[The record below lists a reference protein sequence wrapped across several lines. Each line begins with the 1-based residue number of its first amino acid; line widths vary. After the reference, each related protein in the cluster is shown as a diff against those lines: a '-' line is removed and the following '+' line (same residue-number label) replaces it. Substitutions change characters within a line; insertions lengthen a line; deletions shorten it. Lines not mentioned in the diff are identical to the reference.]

1 MTAPALAV
9 DGIGKSFKGFRAV
22 DRISFTVYA
31 GELLALIGP
40 NGAGKTTTFNMING
54 QLTPDH
60 GRVLLEGRDVTG
72 WPPRALWRS
81 GVARTFQI
89 TQTFASMTVGENLLV
104 AILSRERPRGFL
116 AGVAAA
122 YTDEIRTRLVE
133 VDMAHATDTLCSVLA
148 YGDLKRVELAIALV
162 NDPRVLLMDEPTAG
176 MAARERG
183 ALMRLV
189 ADRAHRRRT
198 AVLFTEHDMDVV
210 FGHADR
216 VVVMNRGRLIAE
228 GAPTNVR
235 ADPLV
240 REVYLGGGTRPAAD
254 GSERGRTT

>member
-1 MTAPALAV
+1 MSAPTLAV

-22 DRISFTVYA
+22 DRISLTVYG

-60 GRVLLEGRDVTG
+60 GRVHLEGRDVTG
-72 WPPRALWRS
+72 WAPRKLWRS

-89 TQTFASMTVGENLLV
+89 TQTFASMTVAENLLV
-104 AILSRERPRGFL
+104 AILSREHARGPMTDP
-116 AGVAAA
+116 AAA
-122 YTDEIRTRLVE
+122 HTDEMRTRLAE
-133 VDMAHATDTLCSVLA
+133 VDMAHAAETLCSVLA

-162 NDPRVLLMDEPTAG
+162 NDPRLLLMDEPTAG
-176 MAARERG
+176 MAAIERG
-183 ALMRLV
+183 SLMRLV
-189 ADRAHRRRT
+189 AERARQRRT

-228 GAPTNVR
+228 GTPAVVR
-235 ADPLV
+235 ADRQV
-240 REVYLGGGTRPAAD
+240 REVYLGGDTLSPTG
-254 GSERGRTT
+254 RG